1 MESINTTVDQQ
12 QQQTEEQEQ
21 QQIVSIPEPMS
32 PITKLGGW
40 EFYKTV
46 LKSPKKVIAPMV
58 DHTYLAF
65 RMLCRKYGADLVYT
79 PMFHSK
85 NFATCKVYRK
95 ESFSTCPED
104 RPLVVQF
111 CGNEAEWVVKAAKFV
126 EDECDAIDLN
136 LGCPQQIAKR
146 GNYGAFLLEKPEIFL
161 PIVRELHKNIKVP
174 IFCKIRLLPD
184 INDTIKLAL
193 SLQEAGCQLL
203 TIHGRTKEQKGQHA
217 GIANWEAIKI
227 IREKLSIPVFA
238 NGSVVLYKDIEP
250 CLEAT
255 GAQGVMSAEGILA
268 NPSMFSGL
276 DLPITQIAKEY
287 IDMCLV
293 YHTETYICRSHLFKM
308 LRSLFDYH
316 VDLREK
322 MGKIHT
328 FEGFRDLITELEVR
342 IESGIQPEKMLTNK
356 QKRELKEKERE
367 DELKRQKMDTT
378 EIITT
383 TTTDDKPNTTVTE
396 TPTTATTTATV
407 ST

>member
-12 QQQTEEQEQ
+12 QQKEQEQQEQ

-32 PITKLGGW
+32 TITKLGGW

-65 RMLCRKYGADLVYT
+65 RMLCRKYSADLVYT

-111 CGNEAEWVVKAAKFV
+111 CGNEPEWVVKAAKLV

-174 IFCKIRLLPD
+174 IFCKIRLLPNLD
-184 INDTIKLAL
+184 DTIKLAL

-217 GIANWEAIKI
+217 GIANWEAIRI

-238 NGSVVLYKDIEP
+238 NGSVVVYEDIEP
-250 CLEAT
+250 CLAAT

-268 NPSMFSGL
+268 DPSMFSGL
-276 DLPITQIAKEY
+276 KLPVTQVAKEY
-287 IDMCLV
+287 IDMCLI

-328 FEGFRDLITELEVR
+328 FEGFRELIIELEER
-342 IESGIQPEKMLTNK
+342 IASGVQPEKMLTNK

-367 DELKRQKMDTT
+367 EELKKQK
-378 EIITT
+378 
-383 TTTDDKPNTTVTE
+383 NGNYYYYY
-396 TPTTATTTATV
+396 
-407 ST
+407 